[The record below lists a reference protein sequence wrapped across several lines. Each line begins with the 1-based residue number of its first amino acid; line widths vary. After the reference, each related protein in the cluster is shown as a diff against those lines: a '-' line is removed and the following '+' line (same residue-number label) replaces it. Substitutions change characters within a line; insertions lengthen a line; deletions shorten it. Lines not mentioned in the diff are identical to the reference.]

1 MTRWRR
7 LTVCQR
13 SNGQEQY
20 VGSASKTKEGHT
32 VWTVKVADKTASINL
47 SVWDA
52 LGQSLQAGDIIR
64 LQKGYASVYR
74 GCLTLYSGSAGKLFK
89 IGEFCFVFSEFPNMS
104 DANQDFLAPM
114 KQQNFLASNPNVP
127 PQQQGQSSEGRATG
141 HTNPLNGSNGA
152 RHNFPAGNQYTQP
165 PPPLMGQDFQGGA
178 FPNPNWN
185 IAGKP
190 SNGRGRE
197 RGVGGQQD
205 PRIKAKRGR

>member
-1 MTRWRR
+1 MGAGCSVLRQRCICFPIFLLALFDSVFDSFYCFCMT
-7 LTVCQR
+7 
-13 SNGQEQY
+13 
-20 VGSASKTKEGHT
+20 
-32 VWTVKVADKTASINL
+32 
-47 SVWDA
+47 
-52 LGQSLQAGDIIR
+52 
-64 LQKGYASVYR
+64 
-74 GCLTLYSGSAGKLFK
+74 
-89 IGEFCFVFSEFPNMS
+89 
-104 DANQDFLAPM
+104 
-114 KQQNFLASNPNVP
+114 
-127 PQQQGQSSEGRATG
+127 
-141 HTNPLNGSNGA
+141 GA